1 VGHSGDGLI
10 NPHQD
15 GRCRGLQRGA
25 RPASLTQAE
34 KGDLFMSKVV
44 IIGGGIIGA
53 TTAYA
58 LLKKGITD
66 ITILERDTVGSGGTG
81 KTAGIIRCHYGVS
94 SICALALFSL
104 DFFENAKERIG
115 TDIEFEQVGY
125 LVGIGEENLEPFRAS
140 LANQRRI
147 GVQTEEIT
155 PAEAGKL
162 WPTAQVD
169 DFATFCLE
177 KRGGYGDGYAT
188 VQGLAAY
195 LRGQGVTI
203 KQGAKV
209 AELILT
215 DGKATGVA
223 LVDGEVIEADIVV
236 VAAGAWSVPLLSPL
250 GIELPITPQFVQEVM
265 IDPGMDL
272 GAPPVFSDLVSMQ
285 YVHLRNGE
293 MLFGNS
299 DGRAVTPITDPDVY
313 PNHAS
318 NEAIEITAEKAIN
331 RFPGVED
338 PGVSTTTTGQ
348 VDSTPDNNPIISATE
363 FAGLFVAAGMSGHGF
378 KISPGVGQLMADI
391 IVEGE
396 STIPNVKASDFRL
409 TRFAEGDLLLSP
421 YPYVGAVGIR

>member
-1 VGHSGDGLI
+1 
-10 NPHQD
+10 
-15 GRCRGLQRGA
+15 
-25 RPASLTQAE
+25 
-34 KGDLFMSKVV
+34 MSKVV

-58 LLKKGITD
+58 LLKKGETD

-104 DFFENAKERIG
+104 DFFEHAQELIG
-115 TDIEFEQVGY
+115 IDIEFQQVGY
-125 LVGIGEENLEPFRAS
+125 LVGIGEENLVPFRAS
-140 LANQRRI
+140 LANQRSL
-147 GVQTEEIT
+147 GVETEEIT
-155 PAEAGKL
+155 PAQAQEL

-169 DFATFCLE
+169 DYATFCLE

-195 LRGQGVTI
+195 LRTQGVTI
-203 KQGAKV
+203 RQGAKV
-209 AELILT
+209 AAIET
-215 DGKATGVA
+215 SEGRADGVK
-223 LVDGEVIEADIVV
+223 LVDGEVIPADVVV
-236 VAAGAWSVPLLSPL
+236 VAAGAWSVPLLQPL
-250 GIELPITPQFVQEVM
+250 GIDLPITPQWVQEVM
-265 IDPGMDL
+265 IDPGMEL

-299 DGRAVTPITDPDVY
+299 DGRAISPIADPDVY
-313 PNHAS
+313 PSHAT
-318 NEAIEITAEKAIN
+318 NEAIEITAEKALH
-331 RFPGVED
+331 RFPGLAD
-338 PGVSTTTTGQ
+338 PGVSTTTTGC
-348 VDSTPDNNPIISATE
+348 VDSTPDNNPIISATGYP
-363 FAGLFVAAGMSGHGF
+363 GLYVAAGMSGHGF

-396 STIPNVKASDFRL
+396 STIPNVTASDFRL
-409 TRFAEGDLLLSP
+409 SRFAEGELLLSP

>member
-1 VGHSGDGLI
+1 
-10 NPHQD
+10 
-15 GRCRGLQRGA
+15 
-25 RPASLTQAE
+25 
-34 KGDLFMSKVV
+34 MSKVV
-44 IIGGGIIGA
+44 IVGGGIIGA
-53 TTAYA
+53 NTAYA

-66 ITILERDTVGSGGTG
+66 ITIVERDSVGSGGTG

-104 DFFENAKERIG
+104 DFFENAAELIG

-140 LANQRRI
+140 LANQRSL
-147 GVQTEEIT
+147 GVETDEIT
-155 PAEAGKL
+155 PAQAQEL
-162 WPTAQVD
+162 WPTAFVD

-188 VQGLAAY
+188 VQGLAAH
-195 LRGQGVTI
+195 LRTKGVVI

-209 AELILT
+209 AELVT
-215 DGKATGVA
+215 AGGKATGVK
-223 LVDGEVIEADIVV
+223 LTDSEQLDADIVV
-236 VAAGAWSVPLLSPL
+236 VAAGAWSVPLLAPL
-250 GIELPITPQFVQEVM
+250 GIELPIKPQFVQEVV

-272 GAPPVFSDLVSMQ
+272 GAPPVFSDLVKMQ

-299 DGRAVTPITDPDVY
+299 DGSAVVPVDDPDVY
-313 PNHAS
+313 PSHAS
-318 NEAIEITAEKAIN
+318 NEAIENTAEKAIH
-331 RFPGVED
+331 RFPGIEN

-348 VDSTPDNNPIISATE
+348 VDSTPDNNPIISATDI
-363 FAGLFVAAGMSGHGF
+363 AGLFVAAGMSGHGF

-396 STIPNVKASDFRL
+396 STIANVSAADFRL
-409 TRFAEGDLLLSP
+409 SRFAEGDLLLSP
-421 YPYVGAVGIR
+421 YPYKGAVGIR